1 MHRDPL
7 LIGVDVGTTAAKGAV
22 FGLNGEQLGFA
33 EAHYS
38 MQRSREG
45 WAEQDPEDWFRA
57 LLHVLAALA
66 RDVDI
71 ARVAA
76 IGICSQVNTHV
87 FVDATGLPLA
97 PAITWQDQRA
107 AEIASELDA
116 GLGDEERA
124 RLWGDDFRVDA
135 SFLLSRAAWFARH
148 HPNEWR
154 RVRWILSPKDYLN
167 LRLTGDVATDPISPI
182 GLVGPDGGYIAEVL
196 ELVDGA
202 ARLMPPVREATDRL
216 GTVREKAAGLPSTA
230 AVVVGTMDAWG
241 NLYGSGVTEAGDCM
255 EVAGTSE
262 IIGVLSEQHHP
273 VPGVVTFAPVDGLYL
288 HAGPTQAGGD
298 ALRWFAETSG
308 LSVED
313 AVTAA
318 AQAAPGAARLIFL
331 PYLAGERAPL
341 WDSEARAVFFG
352 LTTDHGQSELA
363 RAVIEGVA
371 FSARHLLEAVE
382 QAAGR
387 RVAAL
392 NTSGGGARSDL
403 WCQIKANVF
412 GREVRRLRVLHSG
425 VLGAA
430 LMAGKGAGLYAG
442 VREAARRVV
451 RIGHVF
457 DPDETLAPLY
467 GELYEIYRDLYP
479 ALKPVYRRLSEASGA
494 GPGAAVNQFGVEARA
509 PAR

>member
-22 FGLNGEQLGFA
+22 FDPNGEQLGFA

-38 MQRSREG
+38 MQRPREG
-45 WAEQDPEDWFRA
+45 WAEQEPEDWFRA
-57 LLHVLAALA
+57 LLHVLAVLA
-66 RDVDI
+66 RDVDL

-87 FVDATGLPLA
+87 FVDAGGRPLA

-107 AEIASELDA
+107 AEIASELDD
-116 GLGDEERA
+116 GLDDEERA
-124 RLWGDDFRVDA
+124 RFWGGDFRIDA
-135 SFLLSRAAWFARH
+135 SFLLTRAAWFARH
-148 HPNEWR
+148 RANEWR

-167 LRLTGDVATDPISPI
+167 LRLTGEVATDPISPI
-182 GLVGPDGGYIAEVL
+182 GLVGQDGGYIAEVL
-196 ELVDGA
+196 ELVEGA
-202 ARLMPPVREATDRL
+202 ARLMPPMREATDRL
-216 GTVREKAAGLPSTA
+216 GTVREEATGLPSTA

-262 IIGVLSEQHHP
+262 IIGVLSEQRRP
-273 VPGVVTFAPVDGLYL
+273 VAGVVSFAPVDGLYL

-313 AVTAA
+313 ALTAA
-318 AQAAPGAARLIFL
+318 TQAPPGAGRLIFL

-352 LTTDHGQSELA
+352 LTTDHRQSELV
-363 RAVIEGVA
+363 RAVLEGVA

-382 QAAGR
+382 QAAGCH
-387 RVAAL
+387 VAAL

-403 WCQIKANVF
+403 WCQIKSDVF

-451 RIGHVF
+451 RIGQVF
-457 DPDETLAPLY
+457 YPDETLAALY
-467 GELYEIYRDLYP
+467 GELYEIYRNLYP
-479 ALKPVYRRLSEASGA
+479 ALKPAYRRLGRATSAAPGVGVNHLGREA
-494 GPGAAVNQFGVEARA
+494 QA